1 MKNIPDKIWLVTGL
15 SNTDEEVKDFKELS
29 EVTWSEEKIFGR
41 DIPFRR
47 VDGKFIYHHEE
58 NGTLIM
64 TTGGE
69 GICSVALDEV
79 KSCAAIYRLS
89 VEERHRR
96 NSYGKMLL
104 NEAENEA
111 RRLGANVI
119 SLAAKKGSFMLDW
132 YQRSGYKPVFSDSEY
147 VTLYKEINPEMVKGG
162 RKIKMKVGLAGF

>member
-15 SNTDEEVKDFKELS
+15 SNTNEKVNDFKELS
-29 EVTWSEEKIFGR
+29 EVIWSKEKIFAR

-47 VDGKFIYHHEE
+47 ADGKFIYHHEE

-69 GICSVALDEV
+69 AFCAVTLDAIR
-79 KSCAAIYRLS
+79 SCAMIYRLS
-89 VEERHRR
+89 VEEKHRR
-96 NSYGKMLL
+96 NGYGKTLL

-111 RRLGANVI
+111 RRLGANVV

-132 YQRSGYKPVFSDSEY
+132 YQRSGYEPLFSDSEY
-147 VTLYKEINPEMVKGG
+147 VTLYK
-162 RKIKMKVGLAGF
+162 KIAK